1 MSTDAPQ
8 AHMPQAEVELDEVAV
23 AAVEAEAGPL
33 PPDRFLDREL
43 SWLAFNERV
52 LQLSEDP
59 DLPVLERAFPGSV
72 PDVPHIDLRHVCAQA
87 GLSGGLKRIERH
99 LSIARAA
106 AVRDVDGADAIML
119 WYRHQ
124 FGDEEALREK
134 NEQHVYKY
142 VRPRPRAQDN
152 A

>member
-8 AHMPQAEVELDEVAV
+8 AHIPQAEVELDEAAV

-59 DLPVLERAFPGSV
+59 ELPVLERAKFIAISITAIEIASPSQIFASCCFQKSNRRSMSASASASCR
-72 PDVPHIDLRHVCAQA
+72 PSTSISCLLRPWPPATRRCP
-87 GLSGGLKRIERH
+87 
-99 LSIARAA
+99 
-106 AVRDVDGADAIML
+106 
-119 WYRHQ
+119 
-124 FGDEEALREK
+124 
-134 NEQHVYKY
+134 
-142 VRPRPRAQDN
+142 RPRPSF
-152 A
+152 